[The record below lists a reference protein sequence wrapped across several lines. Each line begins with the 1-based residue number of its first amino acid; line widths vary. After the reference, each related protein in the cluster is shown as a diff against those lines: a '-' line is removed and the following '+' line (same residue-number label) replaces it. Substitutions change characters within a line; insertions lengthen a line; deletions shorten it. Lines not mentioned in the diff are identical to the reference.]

1 MSHEINAGNVNEAD
15 LGNIMR
21 HKAEVE
27 TALGR
32 AYDSAAAIGHELGIH
47 QERSR
52 ISSALDAV
60 IDGVLEETSRE
71 ALLQLKELII
81 TPGVES

>member
-47 QERSR
+47 QERSMESWKR
-52 ISSALDAV
+52 LVEKHCFS
-60 IDGVLEETSRE
+60 
-71 ALLQLKELII
+71 LKN
-81 TPGVES
+81 